1 MAKYKQTEASN
12 GQGMFLS
19 VNLKEQL
26 MPGTL
31 EYMLDMLIGSK
42 IDVGVF
48 DKNYKNDKTGAK
60 AIPPRVLVK
69 IIIYGYSKG
78 VKSSRAL
85 DEMCRNNIVAK
96 ALAEDMQPH
105 WTTIAEFIS
114 GNEECFKEIFIKA
127 LTYCNELG
135 LVGGSTF
142 AVDGCRLPS
151 NASIELTGTSEDL
164 EKRLKMYRRMAE
176 KHIAKHK
183 RKDERGEVDEKT
195 EKNYKKQQKKLNR
208 RIEKI
213 SAFLENM
220 EVRTSTRKKE
230 MKSNVTDNESAMIH
244 SSSGY
249 IQGYIGMAVTD
260 EENQIIIDA
269 NAVGTANE
277 CEHLPETLD
286 RTLENMKKASIK
298 KPKGKKLTLLADA
311 NYFSEGNLKA
321 CKEREVEAI
330 IPDGQYKKRLGDNK
344 DKKYGPDDF
353 SYNKRGDYYKCP
365 NGKKLIYRRAFSLH
379 DTDMKEYRASV
390 KDCRGCPLI
399 KKCINTKKEPSK
411 MEHGRRLSVSPNSLC
426 NLLRKKLNTLEYQD
440 RYACRIQIIEPVFAN
455 IKTGKGLDRFMLRGR
470 AKVNSQWQLYCITHN
485 LGKCLNGYNKREKIA

>member
-19 VNLKEQL
+19 VNLKDQL

-31 EYMLDMLIGSK
+31 EYMLDKLIGSK
-42 IDVGVF
+42 INVDVF

-78 VKSSRAL
+78 IKSSRAL

-127 LTYCNELG
+127 LAYCNELG
-135 LVGGSTF
+135 MVGGSTF
-142 AVDGCRLPS
+142 AIDGCRLPS
-151 NASIELTGTSEDL
+151 NASIDLSGTSEDL

-183 RKDERGEVDEKT
+183 RKDKQGEVDEKT
-195 EKNYKKQQKKLNR
+195 RRNYKKQQKKLNR
-208 RIEKI
+208 QIEKI
-213 SAFLENM
+213 SEFLENM
-220 EVRTSTRKKE
+220 EIRISTRGKE
-230 MKSNVTDNESAMIH
+230 MRANVTDNESAMIH

-260 EENQIIIDA
+260 KENQIIIDA
-269 NAVGTANE
+269 QAVGTANE
-277 CEHLPETLD
+277 CEHLPEMLD
-286 RTLENMKKASIK
+286 RTFENMKMASIK
-298 KPKGKKLTLLADA
+298 KPKGKKLILLADA
-311 NYFSEGNLKA
+311 NYFSEGNLKV
-321 CKEREVEAI
+321 CKERGVEAI
-330 IPDGQYKKRLGDNK
+330 IPDSKYKNRLGG
-344 DKKYGPDDF
+344 DKGERYGINDF
-353 SYNKRGDYYKCP
+353 VYNKRGNYYKCP
-365 NGKKLIYRRAFSLH
+365 NGKKLIYKGDFTVR

-390 KDCRGCPLI
+390 KDCRKCPLV
-399 KKCINTKKEPSK
+399 KNCINTKKDYSK
-411 MEHGRRLSVSPNSLC
+411 MGHGRCLSVSPGSLC
-426 NLLRKKLNTLEYQD
+426 NLLREKLNTVEYQD
-440 RYACRIQIIEPVFAN
+440 QYACRIQIIEPVFAN
-455 IKTGKGLDRFMLRGR
+455 IKTSKGLDRFMLRGKT
-470 AKVNSQWQLYCITHN
+470 KVNSQWQLYCITHN
-485 LGKCLNGYNKREKIA
+485 LGKCLNEYNKREKIA